1 MAYRWNPFTGS
12 FDFTDAMT
20 ADSSTYLIIQRVAA
34 EPIVRTDVLAYNN
47 IGQVKLAN
55 NNTTPDDAFVVGMA
69 LNSVNTGEIVDV
81 LIMGIIN
88 DPAFNVF
95 PLNSTIFLD
104 TAGATTDT
112 KPTSPAASSTTVV
125 SRSYGNGEVF
135 INPLR
140 PVFI

>member
-95 PLNSTIFLD
+95 PLNSTIF
-104 TAGATTDT
+104 
-112 KPTSPAASSTTVV
+112 
-125 SRSYGNGEVF
+125 
-135 INPLR
+135 
-140 PVFI
+140 